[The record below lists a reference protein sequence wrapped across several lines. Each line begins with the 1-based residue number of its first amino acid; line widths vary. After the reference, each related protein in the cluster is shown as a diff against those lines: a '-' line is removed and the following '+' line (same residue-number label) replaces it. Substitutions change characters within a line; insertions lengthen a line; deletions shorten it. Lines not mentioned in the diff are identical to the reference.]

1 MKVYCITLFEVN
13 TIETCSYLYY
23 SKMNII
29 QYDRQS
35 HFFEVPFPQ
44 IAAALMNLSIYVE
57 ALQVS

>member
-1 MKVYCITLFEVN
+1 
-13 TIETCSYLYY
+13 
-23 SKMNII
+23 MNII